1 MSRGWGRLERT
12 GKRGE
17 TLLCR
22 RGSEPGGFSVGWC
35 PGGGFDLPSPLHG
48 SVFAPHSSFVAFGVE
63 HPAFG
68 HKAATR
74 PLWALTGAFVVG
86 AWPGRDAGLGVGLVL
101 AYGAVFRK
109 QRHQG

>member
-35 PGGGFDLPSPLHG
+35 PGGGFALPSPRLRIC
-48 SVFAPHSSFVAFGVE
+48 PAFLFCGLWRE
-63 HPAFG
+63 HPTFG
-68 HKAATR
+68 LKAATR
-74 PLWALTGAFVVG
+74 PLWALTGAFVDG
-86 AWPGRDAGLGVGLVL
+86 AWSGRDAGLGVGLVL
-101 AYGAVFRK
+101 TYGTVFRK

>member
-1 MSRGWGRLERT
+1 MSRGWGRLEST
-12 GKRGE
+12 GKRG
-17 TLLCR
+17 R
-22 RGSEPGGFSVGWC
+22 RFYAAGGRNPAVFLWAGVLAMV
-35 PGGGFDLPSPLHG
+35 LPFPLHG

-63 HPAFG
+63 YPAFG

-74 PLWALTGAFVVG
+74 PLWALTGAFVDG
-86 AWPGRDAGLGVGLVL
+86 AWSGRDAGLGVGLVL

>member
-1 MSRGWGRLERT
+1 MSRG
-12 GKRGE
+12 RG
-17 TLLCR
+17 LLGA
-22 RGSEPGGFSVGWC
+22 RGSRGRRFYAAGGWNPAVFLWAGVLAVA
-35 PGGGFDLPSPLHG
+35 LPSPLHG
-48 SVFAPHSSFVAFGVE
+48 SVFAPYSPLAAFGVE

>member
-1 MSRGWGRLERT
+1 MSRGWGRLEST

-35 PGGGFDLPSPLHG
+35 PGGGFALPSPLHG
-48 SVFAPHSSFVAFGVE
+48 SVFAPYSPFAAFGVE